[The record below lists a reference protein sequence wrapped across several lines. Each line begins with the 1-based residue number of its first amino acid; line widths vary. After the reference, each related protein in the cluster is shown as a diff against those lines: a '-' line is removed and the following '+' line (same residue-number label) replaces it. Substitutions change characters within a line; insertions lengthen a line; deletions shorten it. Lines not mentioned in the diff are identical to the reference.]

1 MGRQGI
7 CSAYEKIFGM
17 KRTILGTA
25 ALLLL
30 TVLAAANAYAQKS
43 PVSRAASK
51 YNQLLFYIDRL
62 YLEEVDFDR
71 LVEDAII
78 ETLGELDPHTSY
90 ISAEDARAMNEP
102 LQGEFEGIGIEFA
115 IIRDTLTVQATVAGG
130 PSEKVGLMAGDRII
144 RVDTSVIAG
153 KGIGNEDV
161 FRLLRGK
168 KGTRVELAV
177 LRRGMADTLGFSV
190 TRDRI
195 PINSLDAAYMTD
207 GNILY
212 LKLSRFAVRSAE
224 EMEEAILKYRDS
236 IRGLI
241 LDLRGN
247 SGGYLPTAIDIAD
260 NFLHAGDL
268 IVYTEGRKVS
278 RMEEYAGGGGLYKDG
293 PLVVMIDES
302 SASASE
308 IVAGAIQD
316 QDRGIIVGRRSF
328 GKGLVQ
334 QAIPMEDGSEIRLT
348 IARYHTPSGR
358 VIQSPYENGQSDE
371 YYRNF
376 YDRFSRGESFSRDSV
391 HFPDSLRFETLKLG
405 RTVYGGGGIMPDVFV
420 PRDTSSYSDSYAALL
435 RQGIVPEYMNG
446 LCDRNRKKWSSE
458 YRNYDEF
465 FRKFTVTDE
474 MLDGLFEVAES
485 RGIRLDGDEM
495 ARSRNDLVLYMKA
508 LAAGS
513 VVSRDCF
520 YRVMNSESPEFQAA
534 LEALADA
541 SLSSKALL

>member
-1 MGRQGI
+1 
-7 CSAYEKIFGM
+7 
-17 KRTILGTA
+17 
-25 ALLLL
+25 
-30 TVLAAANAYAQKS
+30 
-43 PVSRAASK
+43 
-51 YNQLLFYIDRL
+51 
-62 YLEEVDFDR
+62 
-71 LVEDAII
+71 
-78 ETLGELDPHTSY
+78 
-90 ISAEDARAMNEP
+90 
-102 LQGEFEGIGIEFA
+102 
-115 IIRDTLTVQATVAGG
+115 
-130 PSEKVGLMAGDRII
+130 
-144 RVDTSVIAG
+144 
-153 KGIGNEDV
+153 
-161 FRLLRGK
+161 
-168 KGTRVELAV
+168 
-177 LRRGMADTLGFSV
+177 
-190 TRDRI
+190 
-195 PINSLDAAYMTD
+195 
-207 GNILY
+207 
-212 LKLSRFAVRSAE
+212 
-224 EMEEAILKYRDS
+224 
-236 IRGLI
+236 
-241 LDLRGN
+241 
-247 SGGYLPTAIDIAD
+247 
-260 NFLHAGDL
+260 
-268 IVYTEGRKVS
+268 
-278 RMEEYAGGGGLYKDG
+278 
-293 PLVVMIDES
+293 
-302 SASASE
+302 
-308 IVAGAIQD
+308 
-316 QDRGIIVGRRSF
+316 
-328 GKGLVQ
+328 
-334 QAIPMEDGSEIRLT
+334 MEDGSEIRLT

-446 LCDRNRKKWSSE
+446 LCDRNRKKWLSE